1 MHFVSCETFRTSF
14 RNPACSS
21 PTLVVILRWAQ
32 SSEKAFQ
39 ILTSDNSLLPDK
51 TILPQ
56 LLHVIWTATES
67 LKNCWLC
74 LDTFWKLWTFSWV
87 SRFSLWKLVDY
98 MDPAYN
104 PAFILK
110 VLDLIDN
117 LSSPRAQRAGPRAES
132 ARAVTGRRNSHR
144 WEGGR
149 LFDRSAGFFYGNSCN
164 SGTESRKIVSKVG
177 N

>member
-1 MHFVSCETFRTSF
+1 MGIHNFGWEKIMHFVSRETFRTSF

-51 TILPQ
+51 TILPHLFQ
-56 LLHVIWTATES
+56 VIWIATES
-67 LKNCWLC
+67 FKNCWLC

-117 LSSPRAQRAGPRAES
+117 LCVTWTLHES
-132 ARAVTGRRNSHR
+132 CGY
-144 WEGGR
+144 
-149 LFDRSAGFFYGNSCN
+149 FYFPS
-164 SGTESRKIVSKVG
+164 IY
-177 N
+177 